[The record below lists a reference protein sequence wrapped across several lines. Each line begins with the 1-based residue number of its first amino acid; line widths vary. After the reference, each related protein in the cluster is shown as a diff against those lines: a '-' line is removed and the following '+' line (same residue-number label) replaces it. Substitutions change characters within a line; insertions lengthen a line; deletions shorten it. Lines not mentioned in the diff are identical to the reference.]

1 MEKFMPQ
8 AISIKNKAQLQPYAD
23 AASHH
28 IKLLMTDKRFRY
40 EDLVDKLK
48 ERGIVYSSS
57 NLRNKVS
64 SNALSSALFFIL
76 VDIMTGETKADIAVT
91 K

>member
-1 MEKFMPQ
+1 MPQ

-57 NLRNKVS
+57 NTKQSV
-64 SNALSSALFFIL
+64 SNALSSALFFML
-76 VDIMTGETKADIAVT
+76 VGIDR
-91 K
+91 

>member
-1 MEKFMPQ
+1 
-8 AISIKNKAQLQPYAD
+8 
-23 AASHH
+23 
-28 IKLLMTDKRFRY
+28 MTDKRFRY